1 MSNFGGLEFLDILN
15 ILSFIIGLEN
25 LDLNQK
31 QVNNLM
37 SEMTDHQNSLL
48 DTIIKQNELLIEQNK
63 QIINIIKEIK

>member
-1 MSNFGGLEFLDILN
+1 MSNFGGLEFLDLIN
-15 ILSFIIGLEN
+15 ILSFLIGLEN

-48 DTIIKQNELLIEQNK
+48 DTIIKQNDLLIEQNK